1 MGVSGVCVCSV
12 DLPRAFVC
20 VKEWEKVSLSLSE
33 CTSLSR
39 PFKNRLV
46 TLSHLPLI
54 WKPCGNRTF
63 NPFSI
68 INSSDWF
75 FLFFY
80 TDTRV
85 AKGWWT
91 CNCDL
96 IWKWCKKKKSR
107 KERQSSSSWD
117 VASNSLFPWTC
128 FILLQGKMDRWNQ
141 ASFLPNVWCKEILK
155 SYNYPKCAIAL

>member
-1 MGVSGVCVCSV
+1 MSVSGVCVCSV

-46 TLSHLPLI
+46 TLSHLPLV

-75 FLFFY
+75 FYFFFY
-80 TDTRV
+80 TNTRV
-85 AKGWWT
+85 TKWWWT

-96 IWKWCKKKKSR
+96 IWKWCKKY
-107 KERQSSSSWD
+107 
-117 VASNSLFPWTC
+117 N
-128 FILLQGKMDRWNQ
+128 QGKKDR
-141 ASFLPNVWCKEILK
+141 APRLELLHPTPCFPEPVSFFSKEKLIDETKLPSCPMFDVKKFSNPVIIP
-155 SYNYPKCAIAL
+155 SVP